1 MTVFVDGKYNQDL
14 ILFAGEKVFEYQAL
28 LGNLGAGDHK
38 ISIVL
43 NEARSAPNAKKVK
56 IRSAFSV
63 AFDDLLA
70 NVATTDRSI
79 LAYIATINAPFIYAR
94 PDTIDK
100 FSDIPLITYYE
111 IFDEPEN
118 IKKIRYT
125 TIFLTKTAAHNRR
138 L

>member
-1 MTVFVDGKYNQDL
+1 MKCASRN
-14 ILFAGEKVFEYQAL
+14 
-28 LGNLGAGDHK
+28 
-38 ISIVL
+38 
-43 NEARSAPNAKKVK
+43 
-56 IRSAFSV
+56 SV
-63 AFDDLLA
+63 AFEDLLA
-70 NVATTDRSI
+70 NAATTDRSI

-125 TIFLTKTAAHNRR
+125 TIFSNEDGGTQSAALMARWGRITDIEWIYEMRVKEFRR
-138 L
+138 I